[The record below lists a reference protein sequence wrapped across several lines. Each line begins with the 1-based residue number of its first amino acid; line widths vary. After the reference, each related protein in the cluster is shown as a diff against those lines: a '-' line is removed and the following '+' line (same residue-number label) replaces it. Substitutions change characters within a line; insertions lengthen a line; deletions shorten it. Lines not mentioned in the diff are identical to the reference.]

1 MGRRS
6 IKEEARVWVSWCFF
20 QEGSFYVGKNV
31 QQSKQ
36 WVSASF
42 DQSSREKTKQK
53 LKRRWIFIKTIE
65 GWEQLVCNR
74 VSSSLIELTYCC
86 QSGIG
91 IFVIFWQINFKN
103 KIDFQDPSESW
114 FKKGKSF
121 PFVNLINW
129 LFMFGQ
135 YKRFCVSSSVL
146 LLPFAPCK
154 IWLLREDINRKKTF
168 SFGHCPNERGVYPC
182 PDFWPPFFA
191 K

>member
-20 QEGSFYVGKNV
+20 QEGSFYVGNNV

-65 GWEQLVCNR
+65 GWEQLVCYR

-91 IFVIFWQINFKN
+91 IFVSRIFWQINFKN
-103 KIDFQDPSESW
+103 KINSEKADL
-114 FKKGKSF
+114 KKENHF
-121 PFVNLINW
+121 
-129 LFMFGQ
+129 
-135 YKRFCVSSSVL
+135 L
-146 LLPFAPCK
+146 LLT
-154 IWLLREDINRKKTF
+154 WLTGCLCLANIK
-168 SFGHCPNERGVYPC
+168 
-182 PDFWPPFFA
+182 DFVFRPLSCFFHLHHA
-191 K
+191 

>member
-1 MGRRS
+1 MIICPVILQNCDRHIFKPEEQRQRVPRGREKVNGAAFHKRGS
-6 IKEEARVWVSWCFF
+6 KSLCFF
-20 QEGSFYVGKNV
+20 QEGSFYEGKNV

-65 GWEQLVCNR
+65 GWEQLVCYR

-103 KIDFQDPSESW
+103 KLNFQDPSKSW
-114 FKKGKSF
+114 FVKGKSF

-135 YKRFCVSSSVL
+135 YKRFCLSPSVL
-146 LLPFAPCK
+146 LIPFTPC
-154 IWLLREDINRKKTF
+154 ITISRRYGLL
-168 SFGHCPNERGVYPC
+168 
-182 PDFWPPFFA
+182 
-191 K
+191 